1 MLERLFRLR
10 ENGTTVRRELL
21 AGLTTFLTMA
31 YIVVVQPMVLS
42 GRMTGQ
48 ATGMDF
54 GAVLTA
60 TCLSAAAASAL
71 MGLLANYPIA
81 QAPGMGQNFFFVA
94 VALHALRPGQPV
106 TWQTAL
112 GAVFVAGVLFLV
124 VSLAGLRRWIID
136 CISPSL
142 KYAVAA
148 GIGLFIA
155 FIGLKSAGLVVDH
168 PGSLVA
174 LRSEVATPDVAV
186 FALGLFLMAALVARG
201 VRSAIFWGI
210 AAATLTALV
219 VKWLLGE
226 AAAGG
231 LPAAVAESQLVKDFQ
246 PAAAVVSLP
255 PSLGPTFLHMDVV
268 AALTG
273 EMVPFILIFFFMD
286 VFDTLG
292 TLLGVGQR
300 AGLLVDG
307 QLPRAPQAMIS
318 DAAGTVLGACLGTST
333 VTSYIESAAVVE
345 AGGRTGLVA
354 VTVAGLFLAAL
365 FFHPLAAMIGS
376 YPPITAPALVLV
388 GALMF
393 RSASHI
399 AWDDASEA
407 VPAFLVLVG
416 IPLTFSI
423 AAGIALGL
431 VAYPLLK
438 LAAGRPRDVRP
449 LGYVLAVLLGA
460 YLVFLHGRA
469 A

>member
-1 MLERLFRLR
+1 MLQRLFRLH
-10 ENGTTVRRELL
+10 EHQTTVRQELL

-31 YIVVVQPMVLS
+31 YIIVVQPMVLT
-42 GRMTGQ
+42 GQMTGQ
-48 ATGMDF
+48 STGMDF
-54 GAVLTA
+54 GAVMTA
-60 TCLSAAAASAL
+60 TCLAAAAASAL
-71 MGLLANYPIA
+71 MGLAANYPIA

-94 VALHALRPGQPV
+94 VALHELRPGQAV

-112 GAVFVAGVLFLV
+112 GVVFVAGVLFLG
-124 VSLAGLRRWIID
+124 VSAIGLRRWIIE

-155 FIGLKSAGLVVDH
+155 FIGLKSAGLVVAH

-174 LRSEVATPDVAV
+174 LRGELATPDVAV
-186 FALGLFLMAALVARG
+186 FAVGLLLMAALTARG
-201 VRSAIFWGI
+201 VRGAIFWGI
-210 AAATLTALV
+210 AAATLTALLLR
-219 VKWLLGE
+219 WLLSSG
-226 AAAGG
+226 ALGA
-231 LPAAVAESQLVKDFQ
+231 LPAAVAESQLINSFQ
-246 PAAAVVSLP
+246 PASGVVSLP
-255 PSLGPTFLHMDVV
+255 PSLGPTFLHMDL
-268 AALTG
+268 AGALAK
-273 EMVPFILIFFFMD
+273 EMIPFILIFFFMD

-300 AGLLVDG
+300 AGLLVHG
-307 QLPRAPQAMIS
+307 RLPRAQQAMLS
-318 DAAGTVLGACLGTST
+318 DAAATVVGACLGTST
-333 VTSYIESAAVVE
+333 VTSYIESAAGVE

-365 FFHPLAAMIGS
+365 LFHPLAAMIGS

-393 RSASHI
+393 RSAVHI

-407 VPAFLVLVG
+407 VPAFVVLLG

-431 VAYPLLK
+431 VAYPLVK
-438 LAAGRPRDVRP
+438 LVACRPRDVRP
-449 LGYVLAVLLGA
+449 LGYLVAALLAM
-460 YLVFLHGRA
+460 YLVFVHGSA
-469 A
+469 T